1 VDNPGLFG
9 RILVGFKETALFQNL
24 ICADGWDGRI
34 YLEKSLALAMVTP
47 PYSRMTDI
55 DILRQ
60 ISEGRRT
67 FIPEREQAPY
77 PEFQQTVRLLFS
89 LEDKRYVKE
98 VVTRLARHDQPSRN
112 YYTSATTTAGLSD
125 AGQQYLG
132 ACL

>member
-1 VDNPGLFG
+1 
-9 RILVGFKETALFQNL
+9 
-24 ICADGWDGRI
+24 
-34 YLEKSLALAMVTP
+34 
-47 PYSRMTDI
+47 MTDI

-67 FIPEREQAPY
+67 FIPEREQIPY

-98 VVTRLARHDQPSRN
+98 VVTRLARHDKPSRN
-112 YYTSATTTAGLSD
+112 YYTSATATAGLSA
-125 AGQQYLG
+125 AGQEYLG

>member
-1 VDNPGLFG
+1 MSGPFG
-9 RILVGFKETALFQNL
+9 RIPLGFKERAFVQSL
-24 ICADGWDGRI
+24 ICADGWI

-112 YYTSATTTAGLSD
+112 YYTSATATAGLSD
-125 AGQQYLG
+125 AGEQYLG